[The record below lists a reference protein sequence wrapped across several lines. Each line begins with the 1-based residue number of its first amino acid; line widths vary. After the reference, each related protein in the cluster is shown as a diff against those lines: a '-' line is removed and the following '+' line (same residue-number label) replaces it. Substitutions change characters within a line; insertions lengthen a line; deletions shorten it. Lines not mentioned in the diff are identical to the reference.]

1 MTRDEIIVEIINL
14 TLRTAPDLEGG
25 EVTADASFENL
36 GLDSLTRIDL
46 LAAVEKNFGLSV
58 PDDKVGDLLRVSDV
72 ADFLMAYK
80 AGV

>member
-1 MTRDEIIVEIINL
+1 MTRDEMIVEIINL
-14 TLRTAPDLEGG
+14 TLRTAPDLEG
-25 EVTADASFENL
+25 EVTADSSFENL
-36 GLDSLTRIDL
+36 GMDSLTRIDL

-58 PDDKVGDLLRVSDV
+58 PDDKVADLLRVSDV

>member
-1 MTRDEIIVEIINL
+1 MIVEIINL
-14 TLRTAPDLEGG
+14 TLRTAPDLEG

-36 GLDSLTRIDL
+36 GMDSLTRIDL

>member
-14 TLRTAPDLEGG
+14 TLRTAPDLEG

-58 PDDKVGDLLRVSDV
+58 PDEKVGDLLRVSDV
-72 ADFLMAYK
+72 ADFLMAHK

>member
-1 MTRDEIIVEIINL
+1 MTRDEMIVEIINL
-14 TLRTAPDLEGG
+14 TLRTAPDLEG

-46 LAAVEKNFGLSV
+46 LAAVEKNFGLTV
-58 PDDKVGDLLRVSDV
+58 PDEKVGDLLRVSDV

>member
-14 TLRTAPDLEGG
+14 TLRTAPDLEG

>member
-1 MTRDEIIVEIINL
+1 MIVEIINL
-14 TLRTAPDLEGG
+14 TLRTAPDLEG

-46 LAAVEKNFGLSV
+46 LAAVEKNFGLTV
-58 PDDKVGDLLRVSDV
+58 PDEKVGDLLRVSDV

>member
-1 MTRDEIIVEIINL
+1 MTRDEMIVEIINL
-14 TLRTAPDLEGG
+14 TLRTAPDLEG

-36 GLDSLTRIDL
+36 GMDSLTRIDL

>member
-1 MTRDEIIVEIINL
+1 MTRDEMIVEIINL
-14 TLRTAPDLEGG
+14 TLRTAPDLEG
-25 EVTADASFENL
+25 EITADSSFEEL
-36 GLDSLTRIDL
+36 GMDSLTRIDL
-46 LAAVEKNFGLSV
+46 LAAVEKGFDLSV